1 MKQKYEI
8 LKSGPYIVGDDGGHL
23 YPIRAMRDIKLID
36 GRTILSGTIGGY
48 IEKEENLSMLGE
60 CWVDV
65 GSQVEGKATVTGN
78 ALITKTSIIKERAF
92 IMGCVIVYNSIIK
105 GTAIVDGS
113 STILSSSIDNKTYI
127 KAGSS
132 TILSSTIDNKT
143 YIKDA
148 KIENSY
154 IGNSMIKTSSI
165 KNSTLSNTYIVDC
178 DFTRVCL
185 SAKFRFEKCNICNF
199 MLDKDV
205 WNKSLSLYPKA
216 EYDKYMLKVSKT
228 DINNSN
234 DILFY
239 PIIKNHK
246 LIGLLSFYTK
256 KDLLSYN
263 NSKKTFQEI
272 GDMILKLASKL
283 PEGKEKTFIT
293 HLSLHTEEIIDSY
306 KNFFYPYL
314 CDKKDLYKKIL
325 FFVYGVLLEAIH
337 SPEEK
342 DWKSFFEDVFNAFQ
356 VDLKTGEICSKS
368 DLMFSTKNNF
378 LAKEIFPL
386 IPSNQPAIAG
396 IFPNFFTKAITVPHH
411 Y

>member
-48 IEKEENLSMLGE
+48 IEKEENLSMIGE

-65 GSQVEGKATVTGN
+65 GSQVEGKATVSGD
-78 ALITKTSIIKERAF
+78 ALITKTSIIKEKVF
-92 IMGCVIVYNSIIK
+92 IMEGVIVYNSIIK
-105 GTAIVDGS
+105 GTAIVGGS
-113 STILSSSIDNKTYI
+113 STVLLSS
-127 KAGSS
+127 
-132 TILSSTIDNKT
+132 IDNKT

-185 SAKFRFEKCNICNF
+185 SAKFSFEKCNVCNF

-205 WNKSLSLYPKA
+205 WNKYLSYPKV

-246 LIGLLSFYTK
+246 LIGLLSFYTE

-293 HLSLHTEEIIDSY
+293 HLLLHTEDIIDSY

-314 CDKKDLYKKIL
+314 CGKKDLYKKIL

-337 SPEEK
+337 SPKEE
-342 DWKSFFEDVFNAFQ
+342 DWKNFFEDVFNSFQ

-378 LAKEIFPL
+378 LAKEIFSL

-396 IFPNFFTKAITVPHH
+396 IFPSFFKKAITVPHH